1 VVGVASVVDKMRCS
15 AEPLCREARASIS
28 WTRVGGIKLPV
39 RLKILTAR
47 KKSFI
52 AAMSI
57 SVELGGGGVTSVSG
71 NHATVSVTGG
81 ADVAVTKTS

>member
-1 VVGVASVVDKMRCS
+1 
-15 AEPLCREARASIS
+15 L
-28 WTRVGGIKLPV
+28 KLPV
-39 RLKILTAR
+39 RLKILIAR

>member
-1 VVGVASVVDKMRCS
+1 MVGVASVVDKMRCS

>member
-1 VVGVASVVDKMRCS
+1 MLCS

-28 WTRVGGIKLPV
+28 WTKVGGMKLPV
-39 RLKILTAR
+39 RLKFLIAR

-57 SVELGGGGVTSVSG
+57 SVALGGGGVISVSG
-71 NHATVSVTGG
+71 NHVTVSVSHE
-81 ADVAVTKTS
+81 ADVAVTKT

>member
-1 VVGVASVVDKMRCS
+1 MASVVDKMRCS
-15 AEPLCREARASIS
+15 AEPLCREARASSIS
-28 WTRVGGIKLPV
+28 WTRVGGLKLPV
-39 RLKILTAR
+39 RLKFLIAR